1 MTLTGLEPATFWL
14 RTRCNCQLCYSAITT
29 FRIRTIIPCIS
40 PELTSADFFIPCD
53 VVFLVWSINRLPTPE
68 SPALGGWVGLSLLT
82 CVFQETLVRP
92 AHLLPYS
99 SSFSLVKSKQEV
111 FLKRSADGTRTRNL
125 RRERA
130 MQLADCATAPNTK
143 LSMTNL
149 GCRWIHHHAQR
160 SDIHP
165 TFLHKAFHLNISNLR
180 QEVSY
185 CCPRGIRANT

>member
-1 MTLTGLEPATFWL
+1 VTLTGLEPATFWL

-29 FRIRTIIPCIS
+29 FRIRTISPCIS
-40 PELTSADFFIPCD
+40 PELTSVDFFIPYD
-53 VVFLVWSINRLPTPE
+53 VVFLVWFINRLPTTGIFRPRRM
-68 SPALGGWVGLSLLT
+68 GWIYPIDM
-82 CVFQETLVRP
+82 CFQETLVPP